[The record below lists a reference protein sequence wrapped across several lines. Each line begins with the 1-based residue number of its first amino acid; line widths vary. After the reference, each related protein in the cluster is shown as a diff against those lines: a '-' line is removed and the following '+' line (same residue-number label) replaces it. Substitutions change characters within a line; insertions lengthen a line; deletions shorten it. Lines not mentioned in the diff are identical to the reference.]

1 MASGTIPVISG
12 GSSSVIDITPIPAS
26 SSNPNTYNF
35 QDIVMKYVNGIVF
48 FQARVTMSGAGGPYS
63 HYCIPAEYAP
73 SMSVVLS
80 TMLGSD
86 STGMPNAFASVSG
99 SDPSTGNRN
108 IRLVVGNL
116 TGSTTILIYG
126 SWPVAT

>member
-1 MASGTIPVISG
+1 MATGTIPVVSG
-12 GSSSVIDITPIPAS
+12 GNSSVVDITPIPAS
-26 SSNPNTYNF
+26 DSNTNPYNF
-35 QDIVMKYVNGIVF
+35 HDIEMKYANGIVF
-48 FQARVTMSGAGGPYS
+48 FQARVSMSGAGGPYS

-99 SDPSTGNRN
+99 TDPSTGNRN
-108 IRLVVGNL
+108 IRLVVGTL
-116 TGSTTILIYG
+116 TGTTTILIYG